1 MIRWLLIASAAIF
14 AGLLASQWLI
24 DDPGV
29 VYIERG
35 DTGVSLSLAAAILI
49 VVTAVLALYL
59 AWQLLKLLL
68 FPGRWARKS
77 LLEGS
82 KARARKRTDKGFIA
96 YSAGNFKQARQQ
108 LLASVG
114 NVDSPVINYL
124 LAARCSQFM
133 GEDDRALELLEQAQL
148 ADPEAHPAVSVV
160 QAEIYQQQGD
170 WEQSLATL
178 KPLEESRNAMVVRAL
193 VKVYEELGD
202 YESLY
207 GLIVATEKQKVLSSQ
222 ELDRLRTRIL
232 NCWIDQQVD
241 RIQRGRSPEDGLNT
255 LFSNLSKSDQSR
267 VEIVQAYAEGL
278 MTLGMSQSA
287 EKVLR
292 PLIKRDVEPSLL
304 ALYGRT
310 DGADVYKQIKL
321 LQSVTSEDR
330 HAMMLALARQSK
342 RAELWGQAR
351 DFYQKCFELSPSVEV
366 AKPYAEVLR
375 AMDEPEAAA
384 EVERTAIAAFSR

>member
-1 MIRWLLIASAAIF
+1 
-14 AGLLASQWLI
+14 
-24 DDPGV
+24 
-29 VYIERG
+29 
-35 DTGVSLSLAAAILI
+35 
-49 VVTAVLALYL
+49 
-59 AWQLLKLLL
+59 
-68 FPGRWARKS
+68 
-77 LLEGS
+77 
-82 KARARKRTDKGFIA
+82 
-96 YSAGNFKQARQQ
+96 
-108 LLASVG
+108 
-114 NVDSPVINYL
+114 
-124 LAARCSQFM
+124 
-133 GEDDRALELLEQAQL
+133 
-148 ADPEAHPAVSVV
+148 VV

-170 WEQSLATL
+170 WEKSLATL

-193 VKVYEELGD
+193 ARVYEELGD
-202 YESLY
+202 YASLY
-207 GLIVATEKQKVLSSQ
+207 ALIATTEKQKVLSSQ

-241 RIQRGRSPEDGLNT
+241 RIQRGRSPEDGLST
-255 LFSNLSKSDQSR
+255 LFASLSKSDQSR
-267 VEIVQAYAEGL
+267 VEIVQAYAKGL

-310 DGADVYKQIKL
+310 DGVDVFKQIKL
-321 LQSVTSEDR
+321 LQSVTCDDR

-375 AMDEPEAAA
+375 AMDEPDAAA